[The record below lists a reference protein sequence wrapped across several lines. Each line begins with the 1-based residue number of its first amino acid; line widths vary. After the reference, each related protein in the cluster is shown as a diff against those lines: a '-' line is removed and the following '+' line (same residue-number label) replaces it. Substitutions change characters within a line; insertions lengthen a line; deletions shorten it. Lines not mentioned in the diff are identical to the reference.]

1 MSERE
6 SPKEEQ
12 KQKAERIRKAQEDW
26 QQNIKGKE

>member
-12 KQKAERIRKAQEDW
+12 KQKGERIKKVQEDW